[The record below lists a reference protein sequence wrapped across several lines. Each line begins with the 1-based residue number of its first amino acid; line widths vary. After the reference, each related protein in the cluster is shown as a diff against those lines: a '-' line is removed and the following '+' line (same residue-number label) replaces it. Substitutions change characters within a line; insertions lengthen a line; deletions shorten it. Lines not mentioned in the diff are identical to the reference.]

1 MSSSYDAI
9 LIVSFGGPEGMAD
22 VMPFLENVTRGRNVP
37 PERLKV
43 VAHHYEMFD
52 GVSPINEQNRR
63 IIAALKDVLEKQG
76 PHFPIYWGNRNWHP
90 FLKDTF
96 EEMKRDGIKKVLAF
110 VTSAYSSY
118 SSCKQYLED
127 IKRAQDAVG
136 EGAAQ
141 VDKLR
146 PFFNHPLFIECNVEH
161 LQNAL
166 NKIPAD
172 LQKETRVVFT
182 AHSIPN
188 SMSSGCEYANQLQEA
203 SRLIAEK
210 AGVNHWELAYQS
222 RSGPPTI
229 PWLEPDILDVLN
241 RLKSNNCKSVVV
253 APIGFISDHME
264 VIYDL
269 DYEAK
274 NLAQELEIT
283 FERASTASTNPKFIQ
298 MIRELIVERIEGK
311 EAACIGNLRALPD
324 NCTPE
329 CCPLGASRPMHTM
342 APKQESKG

>member
-22 VMPFLENVTRGRNVP
+22 VMPFLQNVTRGRNVP
-37 PERLKV
+37 PERLQV
-43 VAHHYEMFD
+43 VAHHYEMFG

-63 IIAALKDVLEKQG
+63 IIDALKATLATQG
-76 PHFPIYWGNRNWHP
+76 PALPIYWGNRNWTP

-96 EEMKRDGIKKVLAF
+96 EEMKRDGVKTVLAF

-118 SSCKQYLED
+118 SSCRQYLED

-136 EGAAQ
+136 DGAAH

-146 PFFNHPLFIECNVEH
+146 PFFNHPLFVESNSEH
-161 LQNAL
+161 LKLAL
-166 NKIPAD
+166 DRIPEELRSAT
-172 LQKETRVVFT
+172 KVVFT

-188 SMSSGCEYANQLQEA
+188 SMASGCEYAKQLQEA
-203 SRLIAEK
+203 SRLVAEK
-210 AGVNHWELAYQS
+210 TGVKNWELAYQS

-241 RLKSNNCKSVVV
+241 RLKEENCKSVVV

-274 NLAQELEIT
+274 NLAQELDIV
-283 FERASTASTNPKFIQ
+283 FERASTASTNPKFID
-298 MIRELIVERIEGK
+298 MIRDLIVERIEGR

-324 NCTPE
+324 DCKPE
-329 CCPLGASRPMHTM
+329 CCPLGAVRPMHTA
-342 APKQESKG
+342 APKQE